1 MADVVT
7 STTILD
13 GPRQAVMSFT
23 YQYVDTGNESAVTKV
38 DVSALESSV
47 DGDACTAVRIAEVWY
62 STQGLTVEI
71 LSDASTDIFM
81 MHLPADFTDH
91 IDMSAFGGISS
102 SLGTSPVGDVL
113 FTTTGA
119 GTTGDSYNVVLR
131 MIKDY

>member
-7 STTILD
+7 STTIVD
-13 GPRQAVMSFT
+13 GSRQAVMSFT
-23 YQYVDTGNESAVTKV
+23 YQYVDGGNETAVTKV
-38 DVSALESSV
+38 DVSALESST

-62 STQGLTVEI
+62 STQGMTVEI
-71 LSDASTDIFM
+71 LSDATVDVFM
-81 MHLPADFTDH
+81 MHLRSDFTDH
-91 IDMSAFGGISS
+91 IDISAFGGISS
-102 SLGTSPVGDVL
+102 SLGTSPGGDVL